1 MDAPHS
7 GRGRWLASNGFGMF
21 VLGVALAL
29 GGTVAAQ
36 TVARAIVASRASSS
50 IKVKG
55 TAQVDVESDQA
66 RWRASVSAKG
76 ATLEEAYQ
84 RLSQSTAA
92 LQQFMQER
100 GFAPSEC
107 TVDAVDTTPMYARD
121 EKGNTTNRVEFYT
134 LRQSITVQTSKVQA
148 VYEASNRVTDLIRQ
162 GMEVTSGAP
171 QYTMATIEALKL
183 TLLDD
188 ATRNAMSR
196 AQTLA
201 QGSGSR
207 VGSLQSASQGVI
219 QIVARGSPGTSDYNE
234 SDTSTIAKT
243 VRAVVSLEYGV
254 ER

>member
-1 MDAPHS
+1 MDAPQG

-36 TVARAIVASRASSS
+36 TVARAIVASRAASS

-55 TAQVDVESDQA
+55 TAQVDVDSDQA
-66 RWRASVSAKG
+66 RWRASVAAKG
-76 ATLEEAYQ
+76 PTLEEAYSA
-84 RLSQSTAA
+84 LSRNVAA

-100 GFAPSEC
+100 GFAPAEC
-107 TVDAVDTTPMYARD
+107 TVDAVDTTAVYARD
-121 EKGNTTNRVEFYT
+121 EKGNATNRVEFYV
-134 LRQSITVQTSKVQA
+134 LRQSITVQTSNVKA
-148 VYEASNRVTDLIRQ
+148 VYAAANSVTDLIRQ
-162 GMEVTSGAP
+162 GIEVTSGSP

-183 TLLDD
+183 KLLDD

-207 VGSLQSASQGVI
+207 VGALQSASQGVI

-243 VRAVVSLEYGV
+243 VRAVVSLEYCV